1 MAAVVPGETKA
12 AALVRR
18 LSWGSLSGKHAADAG
33 GRERKGS
40 IDAVVGWELDLL
52 EAPLKAKTDLIDDL
66 SILWPLNQQVKAP
79 GIIVLGAR
87 GAGKSS
93 ILHALTGMPFPH
105 SSAADSTKRPI
116 KMQISSDPTAEA
128 TYALVSTM
136 DPACSPDEV
145 STKRVT
151 KLEDLPR
158 VLAKLNGDAEKRI
171 IGEEEE
177 EGTQTRAIY
186 VKVVRPTGTA
196 YTVVDLPGV
205 DEKDPES
212 VCVAEEALRDDP
224 SSLILVVLPL
234 VDVFERAFPVAL
246 AKRVDPESRRTIG
259 VVTKTDLVQ
268 KEMDAVEKL
277 QMTSQANVSLPLGYI
292 AVRLANEKEKSKSR
306 KQLLEKEHAFFTTNP
321 LLAGLRPE
329 RWGSVT
335 LKKLIVEYQCNA
347 IGQLIP
353 DVCRRLHAELRELE
367 KEEEEEAGEPGPG
380 GKKGGKGGKKML
392 DHQEFFTKLCTDA
405 NSLGFE
411 IGELAVSSD
420 TREERQLNLGA
431 RLGGA
436 IKQHE
441 EEARRAL
448 PAAVASKVGPW
459 LNAADGEEGG
469 GGVGVR
475 NEPRVYVSRETMS
488 NDLFRKSVREV
499 CGPVLRTYA
508 AALLGEAS
516 EQLRE
521 VTHVLVQEKFRGF
534 PWLIESLKH
543 EINLLL
549 EKKKGEAE
557 RVLGRI
563 VASEMNWCYLNEADL
578 NAVEREVAL
587 NMAGKSGGGLGFGKV
602 GPSGEQQ
609 QQQLHW
615 SAEMSEVLSPSERDV
630 GGKGL
635 SRFDPTREARMRE
648 LALDAYVRLLLRRVF
663 YAIPMNIRSVI
674 LDEFRHDLVSM
685 VAEKYNDEAKLRTV
699 MSEELWKAQQRQQ
712 RGERKASLTDLMK
725 KLDLLS

>member
-18 LSWGSLSGKHAADAG
+18 LSWGSLSGKHTSDAG
-33 GRERKGS
+33 GRERRDS
-40 IDAVVGWELDLL
+40 VDAVVGWELDLL

-79 GIIVLGAR
+79 GIIVVGAH

-105 SSAADSTKRPI
+105 SSPSDSTKRPI

-128 TYALVSTM
+128 TYALVSTV
-136 DPACSPDEV
+136 DPACSPDEA
-145 STKRVT
+145 STKRVA

-158 VLAKLNGDAEKRI
+158 VLAKLNGDTEKR
-171 IGEEEE
+171 IGEEE
-177 EGTQTRAIY
+177 GGQAIY
-186 VKVVRPTGTA
+186 VKVVRPSGTA

-205 DEKDPES
+205 DEKDLES
-212 VCVAEEALRDDP
+212 VRVAEEFMRDDP

-268 KEMDAVEKL
+268 KGMEAVEKL
-277 QMTSQANVSLPLGYI
+277 QMTSQAGVSLPLGYI
-292 AVRLANEKEKSKSR
+292 AVRSANEKEKHKSR
-306 KQLLEKEHAFFTTNP
+306 KHLLEKEHAFFTTNP
-321 LLAGLRPE
+321 LLEGLRPE
-329 RWGSVT
+329 RWGSMT

-367 KEEEEEAGEPGPG
+367 QEEEAEEGATEG
-380 GKKGGKGGKKML
+380 GKKGGKGRRL
-392 DHQEFFTKLCTDA
+392 SDHQEFFTKLCTDA

-411 IGELAVSSD
+411 IGELAFSSD
-420 TREERQLNLGA
+420 TRQERQLNLGA
-431 RLGGA
+431 RLAGA

-448 PAAVASKVGPW
+448 PAAVAGKVGPW
-459 LNAADGEEGG
+459 LNSSQVGE
-469 GGVGVR
+469 GVVM
-475 NEPRVYVSRETMS
+475 NEPRVYVSRESM
-488 NDLFRKSVREV
+488 NHDLFRKSIRAV

-508 AALLGEAS
+508 AGLLGEAS
-516 EQLRE
+516 EQLTE
-521 VTHVLVQEKFRGF
+521 VTHVLVQEKCRGF
-534 PWLIESLKH
+534 PWLVESLKH
-543 EINLLL
+543 EITLLV

-557 RVLGRI
+557 KVLGRI
-563 VASEMNWCYLNEADL
+563 VASEMNWCFLNEADL

-587 NMAGKSGGGLGFGKV
+587 NMAGKSGGGLGLGKV
-602 GPSGEQQ
+602 APSGEQQQQ

-615 SAEMSEVLSPSERDV
+615 SAEMSEVLSPCERDV

-635 SRFDPTREARMRE
+635 SRLDPTREARMRE

-663 YAIPMNIRSVI
+663 YAIPMNVRNV
-674 LDEFRHDLVSM
+674 LLNEFRHDLVSM

-699 MSEELWKAQQRQQ
+699 MSEELWKAQERQQ
-712 RGERKASLTDLMK
+712 RVERKASLTELMK

>member
-1 MAAVVPGETKA
+1 MAALVLGETKA

-18 LSWGSLSGKHAADAG
+18 LSWGSLSGKHAPD
-33 GRERKGS
+33 GS
-40 IDAVVGWELDLL
+40 VDAVVGWELDLL

-66 SILWPLNQQVKAP
+66 SILWPLNQQVKPP
-79 GIIVLGAR
+79 GIIVVGAR

-93 ILHALTGMPFPH
+93 ILYALTGMPFPH
-105 SSAADSTKRPI
+105 SSASDSTKCPI
-116 KMQISSDPTAEA
+116 KMQISSDPTVEA
-128 TYALVSTM
+128 TYALVSTV
-136 DPACSPDEV
+136 DPACSPDEA

-158 VLAKLNGDAEKRI
+158 VLAKLNGDTENR
-171 IGEEEE
+171 IGEEE
-177 EGTQTRAIY
+177 GGQAIY
-186 VKVVRPTGTA
+186 VKVVRPSGTA

-212 VCVAEEALRDDP
+212 VRVAENFLREDP
-224 SSLILVVLPL
+224 NSLILVVLPL
-234 VDVFERAFPVAL
+234 VDMFERAFPVAL

-292 AVRLANEKEKSKSR
+292 AVRSANEKEKNKSR
-306 KQLLEKEHAFFTTNP
+306 KHLLEKEHAFFTTNP

-367 KEEEEEAGEPGPG
+367 KEEEEDAAEPG
-380 GKKGGKGGKKML
+380 GKKEGKGGKKLL
-392 DHQEFFTKLCTDA
+392 DHQEFFTKLCTDT
-405 NSLGFE
+405 NSLVFE
-411 IGELAVSSD
+411 IGELALSSD
-420 TREERQLNLGA
+420 TRQERLLNLGA
-431 RLGGA
+431 RLADA

-441 EEARRAL
+441 EEARKAL

-459 LNAADGEEGG
+459 LNAAEEDGVV
-469 GGVGVR
+469 VGS
-475 NEPRVYVSRETMS
+475 NEPRVYVSRDS
-488 NDLFRKSVREV
+488 LSHDVFRKSVRAV

-508 AALLGEAS
+508 TALLGEAS

-521 VTHVLVQEKFRGF
+521 VAHILVQEKFRGF

-543 EINLLL
+543 EVNLLL

-563 VASEMNWCYLNEADL
+563 VASEMNWCYLNETDL

-587 NMAGKSGGGLGFGKV
+587 NMAGKTGGGLGFGKV
-602 GPSGEQQ
+602 APSGEQ

-663 YAIPMNIRSVI
+663 YAVPMNIRSVI

-685 VAEKYNDEAKLRTV
+685 VAEKYNDEAKLRTL

-725 KLDLLS
+725 QLDLLS